1 MTNYVYAER
10 HELLVFMEH
19 ENKKT
24 AWLNVQFPQTGK
36 ELLCMLRDMF
46 KKTYTKIDMRYR
58 AEEKESARSR
68 AGRRTGNSCRS
79 VEKM

>member
-24 AWLNVQFPQTGK
+24 AWLNVQFSQ
-36 ELLCMLRDMF
+36 
-46 KKTYTKIDMRYR
+46 
-58 AEEKESARSR
+58 S
-68 AGRRTGNSCRS
+68 
-79 VEKM
+79 